1 MKYKL
6 FVNVFTVTFIEFNA
20 LFINKSIDKSSNLS
34 GEKPDPLD
42 FSMLV

>member
-6 FVNVFTVTFIEFNA
+6 FVNAFTVTFIEFNA
-20 LFINKSIDKSSNLS
+20 PLLNKSIDKSSNLS
-34 GEKPDPLD
+34 GEKKLTLD

>member
-20 LFINKSIDKSSNLS
+20 LFMNKSIDKSS
-34 GEKPDPLD
+34 KPDPLD